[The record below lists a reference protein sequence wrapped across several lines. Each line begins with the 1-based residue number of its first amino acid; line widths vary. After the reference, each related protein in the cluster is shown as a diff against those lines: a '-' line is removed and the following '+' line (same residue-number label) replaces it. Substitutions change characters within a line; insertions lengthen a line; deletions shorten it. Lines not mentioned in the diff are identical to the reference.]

1 MKSPLS
7 IAKCYIVHIRG
18 PFLPGKYNDLTMAR
32 TGLHYKLP
40 RGEWYLADR
49 GYAASGSPA
58 ITFDMLRDE
67 NERKRMKRIRGRHE
81 TINRR
86 FKEWGILGK
95 KYRHDEDMHGYVFK
109 CIAVLV
115 QVDINQGNNL
125 WRA

>member
-1 MKSPLS
+1 
-7 IAKCYIVHIRG
+7 
-18 PFLPGKYNDLTMAR
+18 
-32 TGLHYKLP
+32 
-40 RGEWYLADR
+40 
-49 GYAASGSPA
+49 
-58 ITFDMLRDE
+58 MLRDE